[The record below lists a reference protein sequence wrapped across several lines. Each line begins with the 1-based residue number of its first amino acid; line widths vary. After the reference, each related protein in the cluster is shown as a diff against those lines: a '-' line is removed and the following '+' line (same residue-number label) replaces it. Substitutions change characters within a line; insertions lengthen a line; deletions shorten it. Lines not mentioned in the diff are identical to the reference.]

1 MKGKRVMKTKKP
13 VALVALLVLLCCT
26 VAGTLAYLVD
36 KTPEVKNTFE
46 PAKVTTYVDE
56 KFEEK
61 DGKLTKSNVKIQNT
75 GDIDAYIRVAVI
87 VNWADKQGNISATPV
102 KDSDYVMDLNI
113 DTGTTTNAPWFKGSD
128 GYYYCK
134 TAVKSVKQDTKNCY
148 TPVLIKSCIK
158 ATGAQAPAGYDLQ
171 VTILADGI
179 QSVPADAVQ
188 QAWPAV
194 QVSGGQLT
202 AGTSN

>member
-1 MKGKRVMKTKKP
+1 MNGKRVLKTNRKAP
-13 VALVALLVLLCCT
+13 VALVAILVLLCCA
-26 VAGTLAYLVD
+26 VAGTVAFLVT
-36 KTPEVKNTFE
+36 KTDSVVNTFT
-46 PAKVTTYVDE
+46 PSKVTTYV
-56 KFEEK
+56 EEEFN
-61 DGKLTKSNVKIQNT
+61 GQTKSNVKIQNT
-75 GDIDAYIRVAVI
+75 GNIDAYIRVAV
-87 VNWADKQGNISATPV
+87 VANWIDKDGNVYGGATPV
-102 KDSDYVMDLNI
+102 AGKDYTLTPK
-113 DTGTTTNAPWFKGSD
+113 TGENENWFQGSD

-134 TAVKSVKQDTKNCY
+134 TAIESGSE
-148 TPVLIKSCIK
+148 TPVLIESCAK
-158 ATGAQAPAGYDLQ
+158 TTGAEVPEGYDLQ

>member
-1 MKGKRVMKTKKP
+1 MNGKRVLKTNRKAP
-13 VALVALLVLLCCT
+13 VALVAILVLLCCA
-26 VAGTLAYLVD
+26 VAGTVAYLV
-36 KTPEVKNTFE
+36 TSTGPVTNTFT
-46 PAKVTTYVDE
+46 PAKVTTSV
-56 KFEEK
+56 EETF
-61 DGKLTKSNVKIQNT
+61 DGITKSNVRIKNT
-75 GDIDAYIRVAVI
+75 GNIDAYIRVAVI
-87 VNWADKQGNISATPV
+87 VNWADDKGNVSGTPV

>member
-13 VALVALLVLLCCT
+13 VALVAILVLLCCA
-26 VAGTLAYLVD
+26 VAGTVAYLV
-36 KTPEVKNTFE
+36 TSTGPVTNTFT
-46 PAKVTTYVDE
+46 PASVTTQV
-56 KFEEK
+56 EEEFN
-61 DGKLTKSNVKIQNT
+61 GTTKSNVRIKNT
-75 GDIDAYIRVAVI
+75 GNIDAYIRVAVI
-87 VNWADKQGNISATPV
+87 VNWADDKGNVSGTPV